1 MFFLDL
7 LNSIAGL
14 LDTAYTCCQHLF
26 PLWLLPQKI
35 GLVFMPYAWLSVS
48 WVWGAN
54 YFSGFSKSSI
64 I

>member
-26 PLWLLPQKI
+26 PLAITTEDRFGIYAECLAFCFLGAGCQLL
-35 GLVFMPYAWLSVS
+35 LRLF
-48 WVWGAN
+48 
-54 YFSGFSKSSI
+54 
-64 I
+64 